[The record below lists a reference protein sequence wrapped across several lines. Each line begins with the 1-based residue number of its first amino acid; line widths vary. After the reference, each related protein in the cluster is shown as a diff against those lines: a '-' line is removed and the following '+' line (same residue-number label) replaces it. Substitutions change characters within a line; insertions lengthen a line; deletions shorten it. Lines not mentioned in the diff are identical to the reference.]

1 MCILALVGMKY
12 FPEAGELDGLGEGDW
27 GGLCVFVYMC
37 VHVCACA
44 QAHVHNRNKYHSLFF
59 PSTTEVRQNN
69 LAQTI

>member
-12 FPEAGELDGLGEGDW
+12 FPEAGEFDGLGEGDW

-44 QAHVHNRNKYHSLFF
+44 Q
-59 PSTTEVRQNN
+59 PQ
-69 LAQTI
+69 